1 VAESSTKDSIPWLA
15 RLGHAAWRWSWRA
28 VALVLI
34 GTAVLLTLARL
45 LLPFADQY
53 QAELE
58 KRVES
63 YLGYEVSI
71 GKLDIDWQ
79 GLGPRVR
86 MSGLRVHGVGTEG
99 GSILFEQAHVRLRPV
114 LRAGAPGLELADF
127 SLIGFTLRAR
137 MDEQG
142 RVHAFGRVLE
152 LPALAAKPD
161 DAGGEDANGATAA
174 QASPGAGDGLGDALG
189 RIFSIRRLQIREAD
203 IEITRPAGEV
213 VLWRDLGLTLENSGD
228 RHRLAV
234 HVAPP
239 AAVAERLA
247 GRLSFTGSPAAY
259 EQWRASLY
267 LDVRALALERL
278 FALWPD
284 APVRA
289 SGGRLDGRLWS
300 EWDGGRL
307 VEARLEVGADEP
319 ALASESGRVAFE
331 RLGGR
336 MRLWQPDPGQWQLD
350 ATDIEVRRNGR
361 AWDTRPVSYA
371 REDDG
376 DWRVA
381 AGFVR
386 AEDIAAVAGLLPL
399 ADELR
404 TRLDRH
410 EPRGDILGLNLAVS
424 AGGDFRMRADF
435 RDLGWSAGGDIPG
448 VTGLDGRAGLR
459 SDGGRVALES
469 SAVDFDAPKLFRDSL
484 HLQELSALVEVD
496 LTADGIRV
504 DAPRVHL
511 RNKDLRGRGRV
522 GIELAQGRSPYL
534 DLQFDYHDGVATAVS
549 RYLPAGIMKAPVV
562 EWLDQAF
569 RAGRVPQGSFILRGA
584 ADDFPYRDH
593 DGMFDVRFEVADAA
607 LHYGN
612 GWPAIEGLGGRVRF
626 TGPSLQISADRGGTR
641 GLRLERGRAR
651 FRDLRDGLLEVE
663 LDAAGPL
670 DDMLAVVAGSPL
682 GPRFEPV
689 LDGTSAQGDADLSLE
704 LSVPVDDVEATRVA
718 GKVELDGAALSQRAH
733 DLLFDRIRGTVGF
746 TGDSVSIDD
755 LRARLRQ
762 RPIRVDADTRDGLA
776 RFRLTGR
783 FAPAELLPGDA
794 GGDLLAA
801 VSGRSGWLARV
812 EVPLRTRG
820 DARLL
825 VTSDLEGVR
834 VDLPAPLGKPSAGA
848 RRLEVA
854 VPLGGGTIS
863 ARYGSDARL
872 LLERSDG
879 PDAGMRRAG
888 LAFSAQPRLP
898 ALEGLRISGEL
909 ARLPLAPWLERAAAK
924 GDAGGGLEVVEL
936 DLEVGRLDINT
947 HALSDVRLSG
957 RAGRDGAWDL
967 SVASNEATGRIA
979 WPSGGSGGPPV
990 DVRFEWI
997 DLALMERPREAAGA
1011 QEALRIENPSRL
1023 PALDLHVERLKLA
1036 DFTLRDFNLL
1046 TGSGD
1051 DALIAHQI
1059 GFRTEH
1065 LRVNGQG
1072 SWSGG
1077 DDARTNVRMVVRSGD
1092 FGAGLAE
1099 IGREGILEDGD
1110 GKVTLDL
1117 GWPGLP
1123 WKPAVATV
1131 SGDVNINIDDGV
1143 LTDVK
1148 PGAARLL
1155 GLFSLEAMPLR
1166 SLIQSGLIFSEIKGR
1181 VDLADGNAYTRLLKI
1196 DSSVGLIKIRG
1207 RTGLVARDYDQRIVV
1222 HPELSTS
1229 LPVLGFLSGGPLGAA
1244 AVALL
1249 QGVMRNVGKDIEKSG
1264 RIEYIVTGSW
1274 DDPVIER
1281 VGQPDADT
1289 GSGGGPPESPR

>member
-1 VAESSTKDSIPWLA
+1 MAESSTKDSTPWSA
-15 RLGHAAWRWSWRA
+15 RLGQAAWRWSWRA

-58 KRVES
+58 DRVES

-86 MSGLRVHGVGTEG
+86 MSELRVHDVGAEG
-99 GSILFEQAHVRLRPV
+99 DSVLFEQAHVRLRPV
-114 LRAGAPGLELADF
+114 LRAGMPSLELADF

-152 LPALAAKPD
+152 LPALPANLD
-161 DAGGEDANGATAA
+161 DAGGGDANGATAA
-174 QASPGAGDGLGDALG
+174 EPSPGNGGGLAEALG

-213 VLWRDLGLTLENSGD
+213 VRWRDLALTLENSGD
-228 RHRLAV
+228 RHSLAV
-234 HVAPP
+234 HVVPP
-239 AAVAERLA
+239 ASVGESLA

-259 EQWRASLY
+259 EQWRASLHVG
-267 LDVRALALERL
+267 VRALALERL

-284 APVRA
+284 APIRA

-361 AWDTRPVSYA
+361 AWDARPVSYA
-371 REDDG
+371 LEDDG

-386 AEDIAAVAGLLPL
+386 AEDAAAVAGLLPL

-404 TRLDRH
+404 TRLDQHR
-410 EPRGDILGLNLAVS
+410 PRGDILGLNLAVS
-424 AGGDFRMRADF
+424 AGGDFRMRGDF

-448 VTGLDGRAGLR
+448 VTGLDGRARLQPG
-459 SDGGRVALES
+459 GGRVALES
-469 SAVDFDAPKLFRDSL
+469 RGVDFDAPKLFREAL
-484 HLQELSALVEVD
+484 HLQELSAMVEVD
-496 LTADGIRV
+496 VTADGFRV

-522 GIELAQGRSPYL
+522 GIELGKGRSPYL

-549 RYLPAGIMKAPVV
+549 RYLPAGIMKEPVV

-593 DGMFDVRFEVADAA
+593 DGMFDVRFQVADAA
-607 LHYGN
+607 LHYGG

-641 GLRLERGRAR
+641 GLRLEEGRAR
-651 FRDLRDGLLEVE
+651 FEDLRDGLLEVE

-670 DDMLAVVAGSPL
+670 DDMLAVVAGSPI
-682 GPRFEPV
+682 GPRFAPV
-689 LDGTSAQGDADLSLE
+689 LDGASAQGDADLSLE

-718 GKVELDGAALSQRAH
+718 GEVDLDGATLAQRAH
-733 DLLFDRIRGTVGF
+733 DLPFDRIRGTVGF

-755 LRARLRQ
+755 LRARLHQ
-762 RPIRVDADTRDGLA
+762 RPIRVDAVTREGVA
-776 RFRLTGR
+776 RFRVTGR

-794 GGDLLAA
+794 GGGLLAA
-801 VSGRSGWLARV
+801 VSGRSDWVARV
-812 EVPLRTRG
+812 EVPLHAEG
-820 DARLL
+820 SARLL

-834 VDLPAPLGKPSAGA
+834 VDLPAPLGKPAAGK
-848 RRLEVA
+848 RRLEIA
-854 VPLGGGTIS
+854 VPLGGGMIS
-863 ARYGSDARL
+863 GRYGSDARL
-872 LLERSDG
+872 VLERGESSG
-879 PDAGMRRAG
+879 VRRAG
-888 LAFSAQPRLP
+888 LSFSVQPRLP
-898 ALEGLRISGEL
+898 AMQGLRISGEL
-909 ARLPLAPWLERAAAK
+909 ARMPLAPWIERAAAA
-924 GDAGGGLEVVEL
+924 GGAGGGLEVVEL
-936 DLEVGRLDINT
+936 DLEIGRLDTST
-947 HALSDVRLSG
+947 HALSDVTLSG
-957 RAGRDGAWDL
+957 RRASGGDWDL
-967 SVASNEATGRIA
+967 SVASDEATGRIA
-979 WPSGGSGGPPV
+979 WPADGGAGPPV
-990 DVRFEWI
+990 DVRFDWI
-997 DLALMERPREAAGA
+997 DLALMERPDGAGGSGGT
-1011 QEALRIENPSRL
+1011 LRIDDPSAL
-1023 PALDLHVERLKLA
+1023 PPLDVRVERLKLA

-1051 DALIAHQI
+1051 NALIAHQI

-1072 SWSGG
+1072 SWSGRG
-1077 DDARTNVRMVVRSGD
+1077 DTRTNVRMVVRSGD

-1099 IGREGILEDGD
+1099 IGHGGILADGD

-1123 WKPAVATV
+1123 WEPAVATV

-1155 GLFSLEAMPLR
+1155 GLFSLEAMPFR
-1166 SLIQSGLIFSEIKGR
+1166 SLLQSGLIFSEIKGR
-1181 VDLADGNAYTRLLKI
+1181 VDLADGNAYTKLLKI

-1249 QGVMRNVGKDIEKSG
+1249 QGVMRNVGQDIEKSG
-1264 RIEYIVTGSW
+1264 RIEYVVTGSW
-1274 DDPVIER
+1274 DEPVIER
-1281 VGQPDADT
+1281 VGQAET
-1289 GSGGGPPESPR
+1289 GSDGSRPESPR